1 MHIDLIVTIAVAIFG
16 STGFWTWLL
25 NRNKKKSDESKLLLG
40 LAYSEIIAR
49 CEQYIDRGYVSTD
62 EYNELYRYLYEP
74 YHNMGGNG
82 TAERMMGEVE
92 KLPTQRG
99 EKHEQQSV

>member
-1 MHIDLIVTIAVAIFG
+1 MHIDIIITLVIAVFG
-16 STGFWTWLL
+16 STGFWTWLI

-49 CEQYIDRGYVSTD
+49 CERYIDRGYVSTD

-82 TAERMMGEVE
+82 TAERLMSSV
-92 KLPTQRG
+92 KQLPTQKG
-99 EKHEQQSV
+99 EAHE